1 MNEGIVT
8 VDVHG
13 MNTFGAKTLIDSKLK
28 GSKAYRIIVVHGYHG
43 GTALRDMVRSTY
55 KNHPKVLRVE
65 VGLNLGETTLVL
77 KELF

>member
-13 MNTFGAKTLIDSKLK
+13 MNVLQAKTLIDSKLK
-28 GSKAYRIIVVHGYHG
+28 GSKAYRLVVIHGYHS
-43 GTALRDMVRSTY
+43 GTILREMVRSTY